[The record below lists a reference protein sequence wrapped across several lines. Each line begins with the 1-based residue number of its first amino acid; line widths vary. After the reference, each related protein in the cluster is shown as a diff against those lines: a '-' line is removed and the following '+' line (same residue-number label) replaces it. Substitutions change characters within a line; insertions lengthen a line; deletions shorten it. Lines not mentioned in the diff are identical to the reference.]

1 MKELLKEFEMIR
13 VDFANSVQG
22 ADFLRLL
29 GEYALDPMGG
39 GEALD
44 KNTLS
49 NLIERAQNEA
59 GFGAFLA
66 YVGGEAV
73 GLLNFN
79 RTFSTFSAAPILGI
93 HDICVS
99 SEFRR
104 KGVASALLKQAEQEA
119 IRLGCCKLTLEV
131 LTKNTGAQAVYRSFG
146 FGDYCLDPQMGTA
159 LFWQKKILIL

>member
-79 RTFSTFSAAPILGI
+79 RTFSTFGCGSFTTRLNQATDRSLCDREGALSK
-93 HDICVS
+93 S
-99 SEFRR
+99 S
-104 KGVASALLKQAEQEA
+104 
-119 IRLGCCKLTLEV
+119 
-131 LTKNTGAQAVYRSFG
+131 
-146 FGDYCLDPQMGTA
+146 GTFPFA
-159 LFWQKKILIL
+159 